1 MGFVKGMEGIDDDD
15 DVQRQSQRSSS
26 EGGRV
31 AVLQAFVADWRE
43 RWVSFVSLRSA
54 WSIE

>member
-1 MGFVKGMEGIDDDD
+1 MGFVKGMEGIDDDDD

-31 AVLQAFVADWRE
+31 AVLQAFVAGWRE

-54 WSIE
+54 